1 MKLLPYLTKIIF
13 SIFLI
18 VSCVSSHLLKAENN
32 INQDLAEM
40 TKKLRCMTCQNQS
53 IYDSETDFAMDIKK
67 IIIKKLNEGQDQNEI
82 FDFLVERYGE
92 YILFEPRLN
101 KKNIFLWIFPFFVFF
116 ISAVFLLIYINKNKI
131 SK

>member
-1 MKLLPYLTKIIF
+1 MKSFPYLTKIIF

-18 VSCVSSHLLKAENN
+18 VSCISSHLLKAENN

-116 ISAVFLLIYINKNKI
+116 ISAIFLLIYINKNKI

>member
-116 ISAVFLLIYINKNKI
+116 ISAVFLLIYIKKNKI

>member
-1 MKLLPYLTKIIF
+1 MKSFPYLTKIIF

-18 VSCVSSHLLKAENN
+18 VGCISSHLLKAENN

-53 IYDSETDFAMDIKK
+53 IYDSETDFAIDIKK

-116 ISAVFLLIYINKNKI
+116 ISAIFLLIYINKNKI

>member
-1 MKLLPYLTKIIF
+1 MKSFPYLTKIIF

>member
-1 MKLLPYLTKIIF
+1 MKSFPYLTKIIF

-18 VSCVSSHLLKAENN
+18 VSCISSHLLKAENN

-53 IYDSETDFAMDIKK
+53 IYDSETDFAIDIKK

-82 FDFLVERYGE
+82 FDFFWMKL
-92 YILFEPRLN
+92 P
-101 KKNIFLWIFPFFVFF
+101 
-116 ISAVFLLIYINKNKI
+116 
-131 SK
+131 

>member
-1 MKLLPYLTKIIF
+1 MKSFPYLTKIIF

-18 VSCVSSHLLKAENN
+18 VGCISSHLLKAENN

-116 ISAVFLLIYINKNKI
+116 ISAIFLLIYINKNKI

>member
-18 VSCVSSHLLKAENN
+18 VGCISSHLLKAENN

-53 IYDSETDFAMDIKK
+53 IYDSETDFAIDIKK

-116 ISAVFLLIYINKNKI
+116 ISAIFLLIYINKNKI

>member
-1 MKLLPYLTKIIF
+1 MKSFPYLTKIIF

-18 VSCVSSHLLKAENN
+18 VSCISSHLLKAENN

-53 IYDSETDFAMDIKK
+53 IYDSETDFAIDIKK

-116 ISAVFLLIYINKNKI
+116 ISATFLLIYINKNKI

>member
-1 MKLLPYLTKIIF
+1 MKSFPYLTKIIF

-101 KKNIFLWIFPFFVFF
+101 KKNIFLWIFPFFVFL
-116 ISAVFLLIYINKNKI
+116 ISAAFLLIYINKNKI

>member
-1 MKLLPYLTKIIF
+1 MKSFPYLTKIIF

-18 VSCVSSHLLKAENN
+18 VSCISSHLLKAENN

-116 ISAVFLLIYINKNKI
+116 ISATFLLIYINKNKI

>member
-1 MKLLPYLTKIIF
+1 
-13 SIFLI
+13 
-18 VSCVSSHLLKAENN
+18 
-32 INQDLAEM
+32 M

>member
-1 MKLLPYLTKIIF
+1 MKSFPYLTKIIF

-18 VSCVSSHLLKAENN
+18 VSCISSHLLKAENN

>member
-18 VSCVSSHLLKAENN
+18 VSCISSHLLKAENN

-116 ISAVFLLIYINKNKI
+116 ISATFLLIYINKNKI